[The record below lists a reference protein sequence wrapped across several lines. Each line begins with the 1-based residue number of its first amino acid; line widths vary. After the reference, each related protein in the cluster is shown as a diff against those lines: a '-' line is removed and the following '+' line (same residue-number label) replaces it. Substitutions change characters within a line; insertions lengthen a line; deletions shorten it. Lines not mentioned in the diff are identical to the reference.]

1 VADVGV
7 RIFDRTVSISD
18 EQARWLADELRRLH
32 PVDVTH
38 AAEAAARR
46 MEAGLAEG
54 SWEVDAETTD
64 DGVRVLLMAL
74 EDIVEAPE
82 PLPRLH
88 ELHDAL
94 VAELVRRAD

>member
-7 RIFDRTVSISD
+7 RIFDRTVSISG
-18 EQARWLADELRRLH
+18 EQARWLADELRRLR

-46 MEAGLAEG
+46 IDTGLAGG

-64 DGVRVLLMAL
+64 DGVRAMLMAL
-74 EDIVEAPE
+74 EDMLEAPE
-82 PLPRLH
+82 PLPSLQ

-94 VAELVRRAD
+94 VAELVRRSD